1 VHVLDDGICL
11 TCQPIDAVRGRYNP
25 NELRIPGGEHGGE
38 WTQGGGRTK
47 HAVKELLEH
56 ANDRQQTPELVER
69 ADSVY
74 GGHFAGLSVKV
85 THAYGGGKSK
95 PDWLTVEG
103 EIHDNAGRKVG
114 NFERLLDRDERGR
127 RLVVHQSL
135 ELDEHVRGQGFAE
148 AWNREAEAW
157 YRHNGFEYVELTA
170 NIDVGGYAWARAG
183 YTWAD
188 DESRREIEGQLRK
201 TMADYVYRVNVT
213 EHDPAKKQQLRE
225 QIAATK
231 ALLARSEAA
240 HRIEDAPTP
249 YEFSQVGRPAGASG
263 RDATWIGKEAML
275 GSEWE
280 AVKWL

>member
-1 VHVLDDGICL
+1 VS
-11 TCQPIDAVRGRYNP
+11 PASR
-25 NELRIPGGEHGGE
+25 
-38 WTQGGGRTK
+38 
-47 HAVKELLEH
+47 
-56 ANDRQQTPELVER
+56 
-69 ADSVY
+69 
-74 GGHFAGLSVKV
+74 
-85 THAYGGGKSK
+85 
-95 PDWLTVEG
+95 
-103 EIHDNAGRKVG
+103 
-114 NFERLLDRDERGR
+114 
-127 RLVVHQSL
+127 
-135 ELDEHVRGQGFAE
+135 
-148 AWNREAEAW
+148 
-157 YRHNGFEYVELTA
+157 
-170 NIDVGGYAWARAG
+170 GYAWARAG